1 MTRKVRF
8 YCTLSGMPPQNT
20 NSIIVTKL
28 AICAELTMLGVAE
41 FFREMTRN
49 TRQSR
54 KRTATSAHLSEY
66 TQPPYQQRT
75 ARIESDAEI
84 LTKIAPSLQNLTAIQ
99 DVWDKICWHSS
110 GSSVVSMSQVSRS
123 LRNATVQSPAYVFL
137 AGRDADGFLVRWQDP
152 SNILAPTSIY
162 RGWNPTTHFRLR
174 AVYQAHEYDRMTQVQ
189 RAVEDFFNW
198 RSDDQNTRFR
208 FLDLSERRHQI
219 YFHMGFF
226 PTGNYSFGAPARP
239 SSACSNVDMGNEYVY
254 TLRNPCE
261 RVLSPTLFPPKAH
274 KVSEANRLRRLYA
287 SPDDD
292 TTSSSSCSSDKDDF

>member
-1 MTRKVRF
+1 
-8 YCTLSGMPPQNT
+8 
-20 NSIIVTKL
+20 
-28 AICAELTMLGVAE
+28 
-41 FFREMTRN
+41 MTRN
-49 TRQSR
+49 SRQSR
-54 KRTATSAHLSEY
+54 KRTATSAHLSECS
-66 TQPPYQQRT
+66 QPPYQQRT
-75 ARIESDAEI
+75 ARIESGAEI
-84 LTKIAPSLQNLTAIQ
+84 LGKLAPSLESLSSIQ

-174 AVYQAHEYDRMTQVQ
+174 AVYQTHEYDRMIQVQ
-189 RAVEDFFNW
+189 RAVEDFFNR
-198 RSDDQNTRFR
+198 RSDDQNTRTK
-208 FLDLSERRHQI
+208 FLDLSERRHQV

-254 TLRNPCE
+254 RLRNPCE
-261 RVLSPTLFPPKAH
+261 RRLSPTLFPPKAH
-274 KVSEANRLRRLYA
+274 QVSEANRLRRLYA
-287 SPDDD
+287 TPDD
-292 TTSSSSCSSDKDDF
+292 TTSSSSISSYWSENDDL